1 MSTRA
6 LAGGRTGHK
15 STTGRVTPSKLRR
28 TAVVAVDGAL
38 AVGTGV
44 LAGVFGAGAASAA
57 APTPGWAGLQ
67 TPVPTGSDA
76 PATNPHELI
85 QTEAC
90 ATAVSCVGAGSYA
103 DAGSNTRGLLTAL
116 KGGTW
121 SSVEAP
127 LPSDAKANPE
137 PAFFDTACGS
147 SGSCYAV
154 GGYKN
159 NSGGSGP
166 PVNGLIETYSGGAWS
181 ATEAPVPSNAVG
193 ATSSHTWLKSVSC
206 PAPGNCVAVGSYAT
220 GPSTTAGLIETL
232 SGGQWTAMEAPQVS
246 DANTSNEVALA
257 GVSCPAPGSCVVD
270 GIYRTNAG
278 GTGLEVLTLS
288 GATWTPSVAP
298 LPADSATGSSERV
311 GVSPFIEEFGRN
323 ISCTGTVCE
332 IAGEYATAAGGTA
345 GLLLHSTTSG
355 GSWTASTAPV
365 PSNAASGSSE
375 DARLL
380 TATCGFDGGCVAVGG
395 YTDTASGTR
404 PLVETISAGGAVTA
418 QEAPQ
423 PSDAATGSS
432 TDALLFGA
440 RCISSTDCTAV
451 GVYTNNVGSG
461 RPVGLIDTLSG
472 TTWTARATPLP
483 ANAATGASAFSELFT
498 VAGTP
503 TGAFEAAGSYE
514 DPGNSFGLLASFTP
528 AQGYW
533 TDASDGGIFSYGNAV
548 FHGSMGGQHLNQPVV
563 GMASTPDGGGY
574 WEVAS
579 DGGIF
584 SFGNAPF
591 HGSAGSLRLNQPIVG
606 MAATAD
612 GGGYWLVASDGGIF
626 NYGDAGFYGSTGSLH
641 LNKPVVGM
649 AATPDGHG
657 YWLVASDGGIFTYG
671 DAQFYGST
679 GSIKLNKPVVGMATS
694 ASGLGYWLVASD
706 GGIFTYGD
714 AVFHGSS
721 GSLVLNKPIV
731 GMMSTFDGAGYWLVA
746 SDGGIFSYGNAGFQ
760 GSAGSLHLNAPM
772 VGGTPT

>member
-6 LAGGRTGHK
+6 LAGRKGHK
-15 STTGRVTPSKLRR
+15 GTTGRVTPSKLRR
-28 TAVVAVDGAL
+28 TAVVAVDGVL
-38 AVGTGV
+38 AVGTGA

-57 APTPGWAGLQ
+57 APTPGWTGLQ
-67 TPVPTGSDA
+67 TPVPTGSNA
-76 PATNPHELI
+76 PATNPEEAI

-90 ATAVSCVGAGSYA
+90 ATAVSCVGAGGYT
-103 DAGSNTRGLLTAL
+103 DGGSDSRGLLTAL
-116 KGGTW
+116 NGGTW

-127 LPSDAKANPE
+127 LPSDANADPD

-159 NSGGSGP
+159 NSGGSGS

-193 ATSSHTWLKSVSC
+193 ATDSHTWLKSVSC
-206 PAPGNCVAVGSYAT
+206 PAPGNCVAVGYYVT
-220 GPSTTAGLIETL
+220 GPSTAAGLIETL
-232 SGGQWTAMEAPQVS
+232 SGGRWTAMEAPQVS
-246 DANTSNEVALA
+246 DADTNNEVELA
-257 GVSCPAPGSCVVD
+257 GISCPAPGSCVAD
-270 GIYRTNAG
+270 GIYHANAG

-288 GATWTPSVAP
+288 GGTWTPSVAP
-298 LPADSATGSSERV
+298 LPTDSATGTSERV
-311 GVSPFIEEFGRN
+311 EVSPFIEEFGKN
-323 ISCTGTVCE
+323 ISCAGTVCE
-332 IAGEYATAAGGTA
+332 IAGLYANTAGGIA
-345 GLLLHSTTSG
+345 GLLLHSSTSG

-375 DARLL
+375 HVLL
-380 TATCGFDGGCVAVGG
+380 FTATCGFDGGCVAVGG
-395 YTDTASGTR
+395 YTDTSSATR
-404 PLVETISAGGAVTA
+404 PLVENISAGGASTGL
-418 QEAPQ
+418 EAPQ

-440 RCISSTDCTAV
+440 RCISSTDCAAV
-451 GVYTNNVGSG
+451 GGYTISSGSG
-461 RPVGLIDTLSG
+461 HAVGLIDTLNG
-472 TTWTARATPLP
+472 TTWTAQPTPVP
-483 ANAATGASAFSELFT
+483 SNAATGASANSDLFT

-503 TGAFEAAGSYE
+503 TGAFEAGGSYQ

-533 TDASDGGIFSYGNAV
+533 TDASDGGIFTYGNAV

-574 WEVAS
+574 WEVAA

-584 SFGNAPF
+584 TFGNAQF

-606 MAATAD
+606 MVPTPD

-626 NYGDAGFYGSTGSLH
+626 NYGDAGFYGSTGGIH

-657 YWLVASDGGIFTYG
+657 YWLVASDGGIFSYG

-706 GGIFTYGD
+706 GGIFSYGD
-714 AVFHGSS
+714 ALFHGSS

-731 GMMSTFDGAGYWLVA
+731 GMMTTFDGAGYWLVA
-746 SDGGIFSYGNAGFQ
+746 SDGGIFSYGDAGFQ
-760 GSAGSLHLNAPM
+760 GSAGSIHLNAPM